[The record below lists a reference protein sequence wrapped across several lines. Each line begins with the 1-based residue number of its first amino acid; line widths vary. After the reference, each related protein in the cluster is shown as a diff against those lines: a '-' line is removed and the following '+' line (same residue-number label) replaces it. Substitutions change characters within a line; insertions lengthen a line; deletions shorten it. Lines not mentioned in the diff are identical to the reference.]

1 MTNRFIPS
9 LLIPEIFFPVKDKA
23 GFTADIMKQL
33 SEEGFYRAF
42 EIGDVSQVAERKQIA
57 DLATENQY
65 EITQWLTFL
74 IDKNGLD
81 VSSTD
86 SKLRKESVKQLT
98 ESIYGAAECGA
109 SNIAFVTGA
118 DPGVK
123 LRKDAMEGLYE
134 SVCEICEEAAA
145 YHMNVLVEPLD
156 RDAHKKR
163 IIGPT
168 NEAVGFIH
176 RVEKQYKNIGL
187 AFDTA
192 HAALNGEDIHEALE
206 EAKHETHQIHFS
218 NAVLDKKNHLY
229 GDNHMPLGEP
239 GFLTIDKIA
248 SALRKADELGIKK
261 EEGLRVAAEVRGRD
275 ADNYLNNE
283 RETRKI
289 LKNALDIVRDQ
300 NVMH

>member
-1 MTNRFIPS
+1 MTDRFIPS

-23 GFTADIMKQL
+23 GFTADIIKQL
-33 SEEGFYRAF
+33 SEEDFYRSF
-42 EIGDVSQVAERKQIA
+42 EIGDVSQAAERKQIA
-57 DLATENQY
+57 DLAKENQY

-81 VSSTD
+81 VSSID
-86 SKLRKESVKQLT
+86 SKLRKESVKQLK
-98 ESIYGAAECGA
+98 ESIYEAAECGA
-109 SNIAFVTGA
+109 SNIAFVTGK
-118 DPGVK
+118 DPGDN
-123 LRKDAMEGLYE
+123 LREEAMEGLYE
-134 SVCEICEEAAA
+134 SICEICEEAAA

-168 NEAVGFIH
+168 NEAVGLIN
-176 RVEKQYKNIGL
+176 RVEKQFKNIGL

-229 GDNHMPLGEP
+229 GDYHMPIGEP
-239 GFLTIDKIA
+239 GFLTIDKIT
-248 SALRKADELGIKK
+248 SILRKAVELDVRKQQ
-261 EEGLRVAAEVRGRD
+261 GLRIAIEVRGKD
-275 ADNYLNNE
+275 INDYLDNEKISRNILNNSL
-283 RETRKI
+283 
-289 LKNALDIVRDQ
+289 LKNQ
-300 NVMH
+300 NYFN